1 MTVALMSL
9 SFWLVKKNQYRTSA
23 LAISLSVLCFVIAQL
38 NGDFLSKFWND
49 LSLEQFVCWGF
60 GFAFLI
66 LAVYFAHKDSL
77 AYAFVILLI
86 SVFACFCGLSG
97 VQALL
102 KTHLLW
108 QVTSTLQSYGE
119 KIDNYQKTVADMHQS
134 LSQQQFELSS
144 NQLILSK
151 GQDEFKVQIADVE
164 KRLSKQQ
171 DKIADAAANVSSQ
184 QSAITNQFQQIS
196 TLQNQLLATTTNLD
210 SQTKKLSDIEYWV
223 DNLYDKTTNVTFS
236 VADTNNVLFISNT
249 NGAIAY
255 IVRLN
260 HVPIKGSVEMT
271 IVDASSRY
279 PTRLFATEFLK
290 NMFWG
295 DLYSF
300 DTNTLTFSFH
310 YVVDSRETN
319 FNKQMLQLG
328 KDFSLSPDLRT
339 LNYSLDKLLSNP

>member
-23 LAISLSVLCFVIAQL
+23 LAITLSVLCFVIAQI
-38 NGDFLSKFWND
+38 NGDFLTKFWND

-108 QVTSTLQSYGE
+108 QVTSALQSYGE
-119 KIDNYQKTVADMHQS
+119 KIDKYQKTVADMHES

-151 GQDEFKVQIADVE
+151 GQDEFKVQIADVV
-164 KRLSKQQ
+164 KRLTKQQ
-171 DKIADAAANVSSQ
+171 DKIADAEEKVFSQ
-184 QSAITNQFQQIS
+184 QSDITNQFRQIS
-196 TLQNQLLATTTNLD
+196 MLQNQLLDTTTNLD
-210 SQTKKLSDIEYWV
+210 SQAKKLSDIEYWV
-223 DNLYDKTTNVTFS
+223 NNLYTKMTTESYTFS
-236 VADTNNVLFISNT
+236 DTNNLIQIPSQDASLRFV
-249 NGAIAY
+249 
-255 IVRLN
+255 VRLN
-260 HVPIKGSVEMT
+260 HVPIKGSIEYFVKDDVNKVEQRINPGGYIYNIGSGEVVGYNKDSVILTWKYVIDDRQTNFYKRMP
-271 IVDASSRY
+271 IMNQEVWS
-279 PTRLFATEFLK
+279 
-290 NMFWG
+290 
-295 DLYSF
+295 
-300 DTNTLTFSFH
+300 TNTTFN
-310 YVVDSRETN
+310 VA
-319 FNKQMLQLG
+319 
-328 KDFSLSPDLRT
+328 P
-339 LNYSLDKLLSNP
+339 PPP